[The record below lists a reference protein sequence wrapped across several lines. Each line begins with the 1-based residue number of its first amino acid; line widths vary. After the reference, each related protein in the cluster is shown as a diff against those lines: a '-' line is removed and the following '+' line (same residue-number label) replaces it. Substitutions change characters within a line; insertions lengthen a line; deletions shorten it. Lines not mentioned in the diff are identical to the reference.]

1 MFEFEAKLV
10 RPDASGSWTY
20 LNVPYDTKEIFDTKS
35 RVQVKGNVNGIPYRG
50 TLMPHGNGK
59 HFMVVKKELRDLAK
73 AQPGDIVRVTMEQDH
88 QLREVEVPEDL
99 LDALNRHE
107 QAEAFFNSLAYSYQ
121 KEYVTWIEGA
131 KRPQTRASR
140 IEKSVS
146 KLAEGLRLK

>member
-20 LNVPYDTKEIFDTKS
+20 LNVPFAAEEIFETKS
-35 RVQVKGNVNGIPYRG
+35 RVQVKGSVNGIPYTG

-59 HFMVVKKELRDLAK
+59 HFMVVKKELRNLAK

-88 QLREVEVPEDL
+88 QLREVEAPEDF
-99 LDALNRHE
+99 LDALSSHE
-107 QAEAFFNSLAYSYQ
+107 QAETHFNRLAYSYQ
-121 KEYVTWIEGA
+121 KEYVSWIEAA
-131 KRPQTRASR
+131 KRPETRAAR
-140 IEKSVS
+140 IEKSIS

>member
-20 LNVPYDTKEIFDTKS
+20 LNVPYDTEEIFDTKS

-73 AQPGDIVRVTMEQDH
+73 AQPGDNVRVTMEQDH
-88 QLREVEVPEDL
+88 QLREVEVPEDF
-99 LDALNRHE
+99 LDALNSHQ

-131 KRPQTRASR
+131 KRPETRASR
-140 IEKSVS
+140 IEKSIS

>member
-20 LNVPYDTKEIFDTKS
+20 LNVPFDAEQIFETKS
-35 RVQVKGNVNGIPYRG
+35 RIQVKGSVNGIPYRG

-59 HFMVVKKELRDLAK
+59 YFMVVKKELRDLAK

-88 QLREVEVPEDL
+88 QLREVEAPEDF
-99 LDALNRHE
+99 LDALSSHE
-107 QAEAFFNSLAYSYQ
+107 QAEAYYNGLAYSYQ
-121 KEYVTWIEGA
+121 KEYVSWIEAA
-131 KRPQTRASR
+131 KRPETRASR

-146 KLAEGLRLK
+146 KLADGLRLK

>member
-20 LNVPYDTKEIFDTKS
+20 LTVPFDAEAIFETKS
-35 RVQVKGNVNGIPYRG
+35 RVQVKGSVNGIAYRG

-59 HFMVVKKELRDLAK
+59 HFMVVKKELRNLAK

-88 QLREVEVPEDL
+88 QLREVEAPEDF
-99 LDALNRHE
+99 LDALNSHE
-107 QAEAFFNSLAYSYQ
+107 QAKAYFNSLAYSYQ
-121 KEYVTWIEGA
+121 KEYVSWIEAA
-131 KRPQTRASR
+131 KRTDTRASR
-140 IEKSVS
+140 IEQSIS